1 MHKNTGL
8 QTKKK
13 EQEKKEDPN
22 RPFCKAS
29 SVTHSADTV
38 KLGVGKRK
46 RRGRRPEN
54 PPFYNKRFFFKKNN
68 VKKIKRLYR
77 RQSLHK
83 TKHCWFYDWE
93 G

>member
-22 RPFCKAS
+22 RPFGKAS

-54 PPFYNKRFFFKKNN
+54 PPFYNKRFFFKK
-68 VKKIKRLYR
+68 IM
-77 RQSLHK
+77 
-83 TKHCWFYDWE
+83 
-93 G
+93 